1 MKLQALITA
10 TLVGYTSIIHGAD
23 SFNTEVMATQI
34 SNNVV
39 LLRHL
44 AEFSGD
50 PVTANLGGNSVM
62 VHSVLATLTPFEL
75 RKMSSLISAELGKNT
90 PAASSDPMVVYQD
103 LAPSNHSPSSPLTDI
118 AKIIA
123 SDSDSDYLAA
133 LLNLC
138 NAQAS
143 VMDYIG
149 KNDKVQAALA
159 TLSIMQLELLAK
171 TLTNPKE
178 KTAVDAAI
186 KKIKETATSA
196 SRPSAASAIPNTNAL
211 LKGRKQYD
219 LEGHKVAHFKTAAL
233 GDCGLLSL
241 PVSITRDEA
250 RKLIEQ
256 YLAENRFDTTDAD
269 YLRTQHHFLQNI
281 GESLA
286 HKHLKL
292 IGFALGFNVRFFT
305 DFDGVLIEDTDSQ
318 IKSAKT
324 GLTDVYILDLSA
336 RGFGHFEPLVPTTSV
351 AALEKALRT
360 ENEKAAAEAAHKR
373 KYQ

>member
-44 AEFSGD
+44 AEFSSD

-62 VHSVLATLTPFEL
+62 VHSVLATLTPSEL

-90 PAASSDPMVVYQD
+90 PAASSGPMVVYQD

-123 SDSDSDYLAA
+123 SDSDYLAA
-133 LLNLC
+133 LLNIC

-143 VMDYIG
+143 AMDYLG
-149 KNDKVQAALA
+149 KPDKVQAVLA
-159 TLSIMQLELLAK
+159 TLSIMQLELLAT

-178 KTAVDAAI
+178 KTAVNAAI
-186 KKIKETATSA
+186 QELKKTSSSA
-196 SRPSAASAIPNTNAL
+196 SQPSAASAIPNTNAL

-219 LEGHKVAHFKTAAL
+219 LEGHKVARFKTAAL

-241 PVSITRDEA
+241 PVNVTRDEA
-250 RKLIEQ
+250 RKLIEH

-269 YLRTQHHFLQNI
+269 YLRTQHYFLQNI

-292 IGFALGFNVRFFT
+292 IGFALGFNVRFFI
-305 DFDGVLIEDTDSQ
+305 DFDGVLIEDTDAQ
-318 IKSAKT
+318 IKSAKR

-336 RGFGHFEPLVPTTSV
+336 RGFGHFEPLVPTTHT
-351 AALEKALRT
+351 AALIKAFRT
-360 ENEKAAAEAAHKR
+360 ENEKAAAEAAFQR
-373 KYQ
+373 KHR